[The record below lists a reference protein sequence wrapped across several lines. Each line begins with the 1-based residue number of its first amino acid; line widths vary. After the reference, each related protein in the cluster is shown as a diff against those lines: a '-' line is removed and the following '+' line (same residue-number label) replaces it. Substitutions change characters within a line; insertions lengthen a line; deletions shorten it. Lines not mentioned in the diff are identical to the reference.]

1 MRGPILIYVRLQMLT
16 MPARMERPG
25 EAGPIERHVEDKDN
39 VIRSLPKTLIYEV
52 DTQLGRM
59 YFSQYSS

>member
-1 MRGPILIYVRLQMLT
+1 MLT